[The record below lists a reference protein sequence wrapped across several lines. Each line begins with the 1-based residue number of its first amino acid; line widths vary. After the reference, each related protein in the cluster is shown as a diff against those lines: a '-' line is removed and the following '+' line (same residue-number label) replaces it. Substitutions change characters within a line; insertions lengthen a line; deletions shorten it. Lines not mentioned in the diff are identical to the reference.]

1 MLKNSVLLISILPD
15 EHRNLSCLTL
25 FSVAYDKN
33 IDIEL
38 LFLPREKEYNQK
50 TFQSYIKERG
60 FSIIGLSVTTGGFF
74 FAKRLTMDIKE
85 CVPNSH
91 VIWGGIHPTTVPDE
105 CLDYADSICVGEGET
120 AFVSLIEKVF
130 SNKDISNIPGI
141 WLKDKERQI
150 IRNPISTP
158 LTNLDLLPVNRYKW
172 PKFYVSDNEGF
183 RNFSHHDYVKYSK
196 HNGDGYTLMTSR
208 SCPYSCS
215 FCINSFLNKLY
226 AGRRH
231 ILKRSVEN
239 VLKELKY
246 AISDIKSIKFI
257 NFIDDHF
264 LTTKEWTEEF
274 CRVYKKEIA
283 LPFMIR
289 STPNFI
295 NQKNIIELKDAG
307 LVVVQIGIQTGSE
320 RINKEIYQRQFDRNK
335 LIEVSLLLKQNK
347 IKPIFDIIIQS
358 EFEDDN
364 DRDKT
369 IELLIELE
377 RPFECSVFS
386 LTAFPET
393 KIAYMLKQKGI
404 IPKINPYYNDYLD
417 HDESNWYYQ
426 MANIAGTVS
435 KETFSYL
442 YHNRNDQK
450 ALNELNSLFS
460 NKRKTTSL

>member
-1 MLKNSVLLISILPD
+1 MLKNKVLLISILPD

-25 FSVAYDKN
+25 FSVAYDKD

-38 LFLPREKEYNQK
+38 LYLPREKEYDQK
-50 TFQSYIKERG
+50 IFKTYLKERA

-74 FAKRLTMDIKE
+74 FAKQLTQDIKE
-85 CVPNSH
+85 CISDSH
-91 VIWGGIHPTTVPDE
+91 VIWGGIHPTTVPAE
-105 CLDYADSICVGEGET
+105 CLSYADSICVGEGEG
-120 AFVSLIEKVF
+120 AFITLIEKIF
-130 SNKDISNIPGI
+130 NNKDISNIPGI
-141 WLKDKERQI
+141 WLKDKESQI
-150 IRNPISTP
+150 IQNQISPP
-158 LTNLDLLPVNRYKW
+158 LTCLDSLPVNRYNW
-172 PKFYVSDNEGF
+172 SKFYILDNEGF
-183 RNFSHHDYVKYSK
+183 RNFSHHDYAKYSK

-226 AGRRH
+226 SGRRH

-239 VLKELKY
+239 VLRELKY
-246 AISDIKSIKFI
+246 AISDIQSIKFI

-264 LTTKEWTEEF
+264 LTTKEWTDEF

-295 NQKNIIELKDAG
+295 NQENIVSLKDAG

-320 RINKEIYQRQFDRNK
+320 KVNKEIYHRQFDRNK
-335 LIEVSLLLKQNK
+335 LIEVSMLLKQNK

-358 EFEDDN
+358 EFEDDS

-369 IELLIELE
+369 IELLMELE

-393 KIAYMLKQKGI
+393 EIAHMLKRKGI
-404 IPKINPYYNDYLD
+404 TPKIDPYYNDYLD
-417 HDESNWYYQ
+417 HDDSDWYYQ
-426 MANIAGTVS
+426 MANIAGSVS

-442 YHNRNDQK
+442 YQNHHDQK
-450 ALNELNSLFS
+450 ALNELKILFS
-460 NKRKTTSL
+460 NKRQKSL

>member
-1 MLKNSVLLISILPD
+1 MLNKKVLLISILPD

-25 FSVAYDKN
+25 FSVAYDKG

-38 LFLPREKEYNQK
+38 LYIPREGEYNQK
-50 TFQSYIKERG
+50 TFQNYLKEQG
-60 FSIIGLSVTTGGFF
+60 FSVIGLSVTTGGFF
-74 FAKRLTMDIKE
+74 FAKQLTLDIKE
-85 CVPNSH
+85 CIPDSH
-91 VIWGGIHPTTVPDE
+91 VIWGGIHPTTVSEE
-105 CLDYADSICVGEGET
+105 CLEYADSICVGEGENT
-120 AFVSLIEKVF
+120 FISLIENIF

-141 WLKDKERQI
+141 WLKNHEGQI
-150 IRNPISTP
+150 IQNPISTP
-158 LTNLDLLPVNRYKW
+158 LSSLDSLPVNRYHW
-172 PKFYVSDNEGF
+172 SNFYVIDNEGF
-183 RNFSHHDYVKYSK
+183 RNFSHNDYAKYSK

-226 AGRRH
+226 SGRRH

-274 CRVYKKEIA
+274 CRIYKNEIA

-295 NQKNIIELKDAG
+295 NQENITALKDAG

-320 RINKEIYQRQFDRNK
+320 RINKEIYHRQFDRNK
-335 LIEVSLLLKQNK
+335 LIDVSLLLKQNK

-358 EFEDDN
+358 EFEDN
-364 DRDKT
+364 SDRDKT
-369 IELLIELE
+369 IELLMELE

-393 KIAYMLKQKGI
+393 RIAHMLKQKGI
-404 IPKINPYYNDYLD
+404 TPKINPYYNDYLD
-417 HDESNWYYQ
+417 HDDSDWYYQ
-426 MANIAGTVS
+426 MANVAGSVS

-450 ALNELNSLFS
+450 VLDELKLLLS
-460 NKRKTTSL
+460 NKRQVSS